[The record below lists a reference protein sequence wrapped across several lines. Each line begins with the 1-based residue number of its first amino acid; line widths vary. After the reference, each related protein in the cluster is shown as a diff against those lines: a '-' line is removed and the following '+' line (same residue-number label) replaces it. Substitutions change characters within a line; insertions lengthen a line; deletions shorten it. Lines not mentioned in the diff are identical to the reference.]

1 MKNLKAVI
9 FDWAGT
15 TIDHGSVCP
24 INAFI
29 RAFKEVGITI
39 DSWDVRR
46 FMGVHKMDHLRFI
59 LSLAHVRQQW
69 CALHP
74 DISQPREED
83 IKKIYALSEKQMLDT
98 VTDFA
103 DPVPHL
109 ISTIDWIRA
118 NEMKVGSTT
127 GYTSPMMELLVP
139 RAKELG
145 YEPDCWVASDQVPMG
160 RPAPYMIFRAMESLG
175 IFPSR
180 NIVKVGDTK
189 VDIDE
194 AYNAGAWSV
203 GVLASSSLIG
213 LDYQQWADLDP
224 HEQATSSDTARK
236 IFKEAGAQFV
246 INDLSELPAVLQNI
260 DVLLSNGNLPTSY
273 PC

>member
-194 AYNAGAWSV
+194 AYNAGDRKSV
-203 GVLASSSLIG
+203 V
-213 LDYQQWADLDP
+213 
-224 HEQATSSDTARK
+224 
-236 IFKEAGAQFV
+236 
-246 INDLSELPAVLQNI
+246 
-260 DVLLSNGNLPTSY
+260 
-273 PC
+273 